1 MTERERH
8 IAEIA
13 IDRRQAQ
20 NYGAIQEEVATMS
33 GLAPAEIKRVLDDL
47 CARHIHSRARDS
59 CLESRRRPGPGRL
72 HHVAWYGKGSE
83 WQDLTET
90 KSR

>member
-47 CARHIHSRARDS
+47 CARHIIHEHATPAWN
-59 CLESRRRPGPGRL
+59 LAEGPAPDDYTTF
-72 HHVAWYGKGSE
+72 AWYGKGSE